1 MDQTKYDAIVI
12 GTGVSGGWAAKELC
26 EKGLK
31 TLVLERGRML
41 KHVEDYTTMND
52 QHWDI
57 INFLR
62 DYYQEYQIAPAVKVL
77 TKAIAKRNE
86 MDKKEASS
94 FLYELFPNGPGL
106 QACKIAGLPKPTGC
120 V

>member
-1 MDQTKYDAIVI
+1 MSFDYEGSNIETDENGYLITLEDWSE
-12 GTGVSGGWAAKELC
+12 GVAGKLA
-26 EKGLK
+26 
-31 TLVLERGRML
+31 
-41 KHVEDYTTMND
+41 EDEEIEMND
-52 QHWDI
+52 EHWEI

-62 DYYQEYQIAPAVKVL
+62 DYYQEFQIAPAVKVL
-77 TKAIAKRNE
+77 TKAIAKKN
-86 MDKKEASS
+86 DIHKKEASV